1 MERYILLSEI
11 EFQLQANNKFMTE
24 LFLKTFI
31 FYFIVIDP
39 IGSTPLFLVVTE
51 HLDVKEKIKTALHGT
66 FIAALILLF
75 FGLLGNSVLAYLNIS
90 FPAFTIAGGII
101 LFIISL
107 EMLFDKRHQRKE
119 EDVNFTSDKLSIFPL
134 ATPLLAGP
142 AAITSVIVSVTA
154 MGNNFSHQAI
164 GMLALVA
171 VTFTTFI
178 ILFLAAKSEKIINK
192 RIISVFSRIVAI
204 VLAGLSIQYIL
215 DGIKAFINL

>member
-1 MERYILLSEI
+1 
-11 EFQLQANNKFMTE
+11 MTE

-51 HLDVKEKIKTALHGT
+51 HLNVKEKIKTAIHGT
-66 FIAALILLF
+66 FIATLILLF
-75 FGLLGNSVLAYLNIS
+75 FGLLGNSVLAYLKIS

-142 AAITSVIVSVTA
+142 AAITSVIVSVSA
-154 MGNNFSHQAI
+154 LGNDISKQAI
-164 GMLALVA
+164 GMLALIA
-171 VTFTTFI
+171 ATLATFI

-215 DGIKAFINL
+215 NGIKAFINL

>member
-1 MERYILLSEI
+1 MI
-11 EFQLQANNKFMTE
+11 E

-66 FIAALILLF
+66 FIATLILLF

-142 AAITSVIVSVTA
+142 AAITSVIVSVSA
-154 MGNNFSHQAI
+154 MGNNFSDQAI
-164 GMLALVA
+164 GMLALVT
-171 VTFTTFI
+171 VTLTTFV
-178 ILFLAAKSEKIINK
+178 ILFIAAKSEKIINK